1 MYYQVRYKILK
12 VRALPV
18 SLEIRVYLSTLSCFG
33 KYINESVYTVIYQL
47 ISDPVSYQ
55 LQGIALQYPR
65 GFRPGPPVGLAG
77 VHLSIDRNSLKG
89 FTIR

>member
-1 MYYQVRYKILK
+1 MTFLKLK

-33 KYINESVYTVIYQL
+33 KYTNESVYTIIYQL

-55 LQGIALQYPR
+55 LQGIAFQLPAR
-65 GFRPGPPVGLAG
+65 F
-77 VHLSIDRNSLKG
+77 
-89 FTIR
+89 